1 MVTTIEKYPLE
12 KRKII
17 KKTIKATFSLY
28 VLSFILFSIGSS
40 WYHFINKENYEFS
53 PIINFLL
60 YPFFEFLNFL
70 YEIKIYLIILLA
82 IYPIFKFLYEV
93 EYFKTYFYDVREGF
107 LIIKKGVFMP
117 RETILPYEKIQ
128 DVYVDQDLFDRIFN
142 LYDVHVSTATILSGI
157 EAHIDGVNKK
167 NAEAIREIIL
177 ENIRKSKMKS

>member
-40 WYHFINKENYEFS
+40 WYHFINKENYEFF

-93 EYFKTYFYDVREGF
+93 EYFKTYFYDVREDF

-117 RETILPYEKIQ
+117 RETILSYEKIQ
-128 DVYVDQDLFDRIFN
+128 DVYVYQDLFDRVFK
-142 LYDVHVSTATILSGI
+142 LYDVHLSTIGCVSQMEL
-157 EAHIDGVNKK
+157 HIDGVSKET
-167 NAEAIREIIL
+167 AERL
-177 ENIRKSKMKS
+177 KSFLLGRVKI